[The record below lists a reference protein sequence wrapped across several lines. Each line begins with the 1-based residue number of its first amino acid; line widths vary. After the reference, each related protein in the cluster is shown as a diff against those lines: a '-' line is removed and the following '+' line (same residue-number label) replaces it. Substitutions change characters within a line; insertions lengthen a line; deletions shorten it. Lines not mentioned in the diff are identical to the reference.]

1 MIGWLQA
8 GLRALFM
15 RVEALFNRAFGD
27 RLNPLY
33 HLGAI
38 AFFLFWI
45 VAATGLYLYAF
56 FDTGVAEAYA
66 SVEGLSR
73 GQWYAGGILRSL
85 HRYASDAMVTV
96 MLVHMLR
103 WFAFDRL
110 HGFRAFSWLTGV

>member
-73 GQWYAGGILRSL
+73 GQWYAGGILRS
-85 HRYASDAMVTV
+85 
-96 MLVHMLR
+96 
-103 WFAFDRL
+103 
-110 HGFRAFSWLTGV
+110 

>member
-8 GLRALFM
+8 GLRAVFM

-56 FDTGVAEAYA
+56 FDTGVALITDAPVDGVP
-66 SVEGLSR
+66 SIDTKEGLAKCW
-73 GQWYAGGILRSL
+73 G
-85 HRYASDAMVTV
+85 
-96 MLVHMLR
+96 
-103 WFAFDRL
+103 
-110 HGFRAFSWLTGV
+110 